1 MTFMKTQIFQTF
13 LVGGLMTAA
22 FLFGRGVSSVEAQQG
37 NTGRGPTRPSPVTPT
52 NPEEPPMTR
61 QPLVYESSTG
71 GAASSSDGFLAV
83 TGSYGVG
90 TSVLYLVDTKSQ
102 QLAVYEARG
111 GSKSMR
117 RLVLVGARRID
128 LDLQIEGYN
137 DESEY
142 DYAALR
148 KRVEKGDRKKAR
160 SHGDKATTNLERR

>member
-1 MTFMKTQIFQTF
+1 MKTQIFQTF
-13 LVGGLMTAA
+13 LVGSLMTAA
-22 FLFGRGVSSVEAQQG
+22 FFFGRGSNPVEAQ
-37 NTGRGPTRPSPVTPT
+37 GRGPTPKTKAPATVTITAERP
-52 NPEEPPMTR
+52 
-61 QPLVYESSTG
+61 PLVYESSTG
-71 GAASSSDGFLAV
+71 GASSSSNGFIAV

-90 TSVLYLVDTKSQ
+90 TSVLYVIDTHKQ

-128 LDLQIEGYN
+128 LDLEIEGYN

-148 KRVEKGDRKKAR
+148 KRVEA
-160 SHGDKATTNLERR
+160 AERRAARGGADKGTTGLEKR